1 MNVDFIIGDLH
12 FGNDGMFNRAYSK
25 TFSTKEEYMESVV
38 KNYNQVISNNHRVVF
53 LGDLGN
59 GEELKKYIPKM
70 KGYKI
75 LILGNHDKYAKRFYN
90 DLFDEVYSTPIFIL
104 PRIVLSH
111 EPIPVEPGVLNL
123 HGHTHAVKLKSDQHI
138 NLCIEH
144 TDYKP
149 VRFKQFTGI
158 LSNME
163 KPNRKFLKEW
173 YKDIQIWTGDDREDL
188 VLNEDG
194 LIDVEETIK
203 LGKVRGI

>member
-188 VLNEDG
+188 VLHEDG

>member
-111 EPIPVEPGVLNL
+111 EPIPVESGVLNL

>member
-203 LGKVRGI
+203 LGKVRRI

>member
-123 HGHTHAVKLKSDQHI
+123 HGHTHAVKLKSNQHI